1 MSKSER
7 VREEATALWI
17 EMFGEPPSHELDS
30 RELLAQLL
38 QRLEPKGYAR
48 LSQAV
53 RARDL
58 TFPR

>member
-1 MSKSER
+1 
-7 VREEATALWI
+7 
-17 EMFGEPPSHELDS
+17 MFGEPPSHELDS